1 MTPEQE
7 LEVLNEVYVADSPYD
22 TQLNIAK
29 RIKELLDK
37 TDSLTNNFSLR
48 LCYPFVTK
56 CTKEGNCIYEA
67 VCVNGSHGNADAPYE
82 ARCVKCKQTP
92 PPFNE

>member
-37 TDSLTNNFSLR
+37 TDSLEILR
-48 LCYPFVTK
+48 NPFVK
-56 CTKEGNCIYEA
+56 
-67 VCVNGSHGNADAPYE
+67 S
-82 ARCVKCKQTP
+82 KQTP